1 MVRKVYELRFFHGTE
16 ALSKQQI
23 MAVLDLDDDPDGA
36 EALLNGHL
44 FGAVVRAGG
53 SRRSQHE
60 FTLEVWAPPR
70 EGSSRPSNPEVRW
83 ALPATPEVF

>member
-16 ALSKQQI
+16 PLSKQQI

-44 FGAVVRAGG
+44 YGAVVRAGG
-53 SRRSQHE
+53 SQRSQHE
-60 FTLEVWAPPR
+60 FTVEVWRPANDP
-70 EGSSRPSNPEVRW
+70 SRATQPEVRW
-83 ALPATPEVF
+83 ALPAVPEAW